1 MVAPSLLASAV
12 ATLHMPQLLDKS
24 IEILGHRHLRGP
36 NMWSYNPALEVLIDI
51 GDLEDYPSDKIPGFY
66 DRLCNCLP
74 SLFEHRC
81 SYGEPGGFLKRVE
94 EGTWPGHI
102 LEHLTIELQNLAGIS
117 GGFGRARDGG
127 RRGVYKVIVSATE
140 EAVTLQAFKHAR
152 DLLLT
157 LIKDNGDPVA
167 QRNQIIEDLR
177 ELSDDFCLGPSTACI
192 VNAATAREIPYIR
205 LSSGNLVQLGYGAK
219 QRRIWTAETDQT
231 SAIAETISR
240 DKDLTKSLL
249 RSAGVPTP
257 EGRTVTSPDDAWE
270 AAQDIG
276 LPVVVKPI
284 DGNHGRGVFIN
295 LYTQQEIEAA
305 YAVAIDEGSEVLVE
319 RHIIGDEHRL
329 LVVGNKVVAA
339 AKGETV
345 WVTGDGK
352 HTVHE
357 LIQIQINSDPRR
369 GTAEEHPLNP
379 VRIDSAVELELV
391 RQKLT
396 SDSIPALDQKVLI
409 QSNGNVAFDVTDL
422 VHPDVASQVALAA
435 RVVGLEIA
443 GIDLV
448 AKDIS
453 KPLEDQNAAIVE
465 VNAGPGLLMHL
476 KPASGKPQPVG
487 EAIAEHLFPLN
498 YDFRIPIVG
507 ISGSKGRT
515 VAAEMVAHFARLTN
529 VHVGLSS
536 NKELHFGSR
545 SVYRTSKSNWENGR
559 RTLQNRAIE
568 LAVIENS
575 NSSLLLEGLSY
586 DQCQVGIVLN
596 IDPQGLFPEY
606 NISDEDQLFNVVRTQ
621 VDVVLP
627 TGVCVLNA
635 DDQMIVKM
643 IELSKGEVLFFSEDP
658 DSEVIAKHKHNQGR
672 FIISTPTAITLYQ
685 GNTEKIVIPVPT
697 LIQNYSKSEW
707 KPHLCLAAAIGAA
720 WGLEIPLN
728 IIEAGVETFVPDATN
743 NIGA

>member
-1 MVAPSLLASAV
+1 
-12 ATLHMPQLLDKS
+12 MPQLLDKS
-24 IEILGHRHLRGP
+24 IEILSHRHLRGP

-51 GDLEDYPSDKIPGFY
+51 GELEDYPSDKIPGFY
-66 DRLCNCLP
+66 DRLSACLP
-74 SLFEHRC
+74 SLYEHRC
-81 SYGEPGGFLKRVE
+81 SYGEAGGFLKRVE

-102 LEHLTIELQNLAGIS
+102 LEHLTIELQNLAGIP

-140 EAVTLQAFKHAR
+140 EAVTLQAFTYAR

-157 LIKDNGDPVA
+157 LIQDNGDPVA
-167 QRNQIIEDLR
+167 QRNHIIEELR
-177 ELSDDFCLGPSTACI
+177 ELSDDLCLGPSTACI
-192 VNAATAREIPYIR
+192 VNAAAAREIPYIR
-205 LSSGNLVQLGYGAK
+205 LSSGNLVQLGYGSK

-257 EGRTVTSPDDAWE
+257 EGRTVTSSDDAWE

-295 LYTQQEIEAA
+295 LYSQKEIEAA
-305 YAVAIDEGSEVLVE
+305 YAVAINEGSEVLVE
-319 RHIIGDEHRL
+319 RHIVGDEHRL
-329 LVVGNKVVAA
+329 LVVGSKVVAA

-345 WVTGDGK
+345 WVNGDGK
-352 HTVHE
+352 HTIQE
-357 LIQIQINSDPRR
+357 LIEIQLNSDPRR
-369 GTAEEHPLNP
+369 GNSEEHPLNP
-379 VRIDSAVELELV
+379 VKVDSAVELELE
-391 RQKLT
+391 RQQLT
-396 SDSIPALDQKVLI
+396 GESVPTLDQKVLI

-422 VHPDVASQVALAA
+422 VHPDVAYQVALAA

-448 AKDIS
+448 AQDIGR
-453 KPLEDQNAAIVE
+453 PLAEQNAAIVE

-487 EAIAEHLFPLN
+487 EAIAEHLFPPS
-498 YDFRIPIVG
+498 YDFRIPIIG

-515 VAAEMVAHFARLTN
+515 ITAEMVAHFARLTN

-536 NKELHFGSR
+536 SKDLYFGNR
-545 SVYRTSKSNWENGR
+545 SISRTSNSNWENGR
-559 RTLQNRAIE
+559 RTLQNRTIE
-568 LAVIENS
+568 LAVIEND
-575 NSSLLLEGLSY
+575 NASLLLEGLSY
-586 DQCQVGIVLN
+586 DQCHVGVVLN
-596 IDPQGLFPEY
+596 VDPQGLFPEY
-606 NISDEDQLFNVVRTQ
+606 YISDEDQLFNVVRTQ

-635 DDQMIVKM
+635 DDPMIIKM
-643 IELSKGEVLFFSEDP
+643 AELCKGEVLYFAEDRN
-658 DSEVIAKHKHNQGR
+658 SNVITEHQKKKGR
-672 FIISTPTAITLYQ
+672 FIIATPKAITLMQ
-685 GNTEKIVIPVPT
+685 GDSEKMVIEVPSF
-697 LIQNYSKSEW
+697 IQNYPRSDW
-707 KPHLCLAAAIGAA
+707 APHLSLAAAIGAA
-720 WGLEIPLN
+720 WALAIPFN
-728 IIEAGVETFVPDATN
+728 IIKAGVETFMPDVTN
-743 NIGA
+743 TSGV

>member
-1 MVAPSLLASAV
+1 
-12 ATLHMPQLLDKS
+12 MPQLLDKT
-24 IEILGHRHLRGP
+24 IEILSHRHLRGP

-51 GDLEDYPSDKIPGFY
+51 GDLEDYPSDLIPGFY
-66 DRLCNCLP
+66 GRLSKCLP
-74 SLFEHRC
+74 SLHEHRC

-102 LEHLTIELQNLAGIS
+102 LEHLTIELQNLAGIP

-140 EAVTLQAFKHAR
+140 EAVTLQAFKFAR

-157 LIKDNGDPVA
+157 LIQDNGDAIA
-167 QRNQIIEDLR
+167 QREQILEDLR
-177 ELSDDFCLGPSTACI
+177 NLSDDLCLGPSTACI

-205 LSSGNLVQLGYGAK
+205 LSSGNLVQLGYGSK

-249 RSAGVPTP
+249 ASAGVPTP

-305 YAVAIDEGSEVLVE
+305 YAVAINEGSEVLVE

-345 WVTGDGK
+345 WITGDGK
-352 HTVHE
+352 RTVLE
-357 LIQIQINSDPRR
+357 LIQVQINSDPRR
-369 GTAEEHPLNP
+369 GTTEECPLNP
-379 VRIDSAVELELV
+379 VRVDSAVELELA

-396 SDSIPALDQKVLI
+396 GTSIPSADQKVLI

-422 VHPDVASQVALAA
+422 VHPEVAHQVALAA

-443 GIDLV
+443 GVDLV
-448 AKDIS
+448 AQDIS
-453 KPLEDQNAAIVE
+453 KPLESQNAAIVE

-487 EAIAEHLFPLN
+487 EEITNHLFPPG

-507 ISGSKGRT
+507 ISGNSGRT
-515 VAAEMVAHFARLTN
+515 VVAEMVAHFIRLTN
-529 VHVGLSS
+529 LHVGLST
-536 NKELHFGSR
+536 NDGLYFGSR
-545 SVYRTSKSNWENGR
+545 TIKKTSSSPWDNAR

-568 LAVIENS
+568 VAVIEND
-575 NSSLLLEGLSY
+575 NASLLLEGLAY

-596 IDPQGLFPEY
+596 IDPLKLFPEY
-606 NISDEDQLFNVVRTQ
+606 NISDEDQLFNVIRTQ

-627 TGVCVLNA
+627 NGTSVLNA
-635 DDQMIVKM
+635 DDPIIVKM
-643 IELSKGEVLFFSEDP
+643 AELSKGEVMYFSQDP
-658 DSEVIAKHKHNQGR
+658 ASSVIAAHQEQDGRSIIVSPSDIVLKQGKLDKL
-672 FIISTPTAITLYQ
+672 IIP
-685 GNTEKIVIPVPT
+685 IPATVRRSSSDWAPN
-697 LIQNYSKSEW
+697 LS
-707 KPHLCLAAAIGAA
+707 LAAAIGAA
-720 WGLEIPLN
+720 WALDIPFN
-728 IIEAGVETFVPDATN
+728 VIEAGVETFVSITSVPA
-743 NIGA
+743 GV

>member
-1 MVAPSLLASAV
+1 
-12 ATLHMPQLLDKS
+12 MPQLLDKT
-24 IEILGHRHLRGP
+24 IEILSHRHLRGP

-51 GDLEDYPSDKIPGFY
+51 GDLEDYPSDLIPGFY
-66 DRLCNCLP
+66 DRLSKCLP
-74 SLFEHRC
+74 SLHEHRC

-102 LEHLTIELQNLAGIS
+102 LEHLTIELQNLAGIA

-140 EAVTLQAFKHAR
+140 EAVTLQAFKFAR

-157 LIKDNGDPVA
+157 LIKDNGDAIA
-167 QRNQIIEDLR
+167 QREQILEDLR
-177 ELSDDFCLGPSTACI
+177 DLSDDLCLGPSTACI

-205 LSSGNLVQLGYGAK
+205 LSSGNLVQLGYGSK

-249 RSAGVPTP
+249 ASAGVPTP

-305 YAVAIDEGSEVLVE
+305 YAVAINEGSEVLVE

-345 WVTGDGK
+345 WITGDDK
-352 HTVHE
+352 HTVFE

-369 GTAEEHPLNP
+369 GTTEECPLNP
-379 VRIDSAVELELV
+379 VRIDSAVELELA

-396 SDSIPALDQKVLI
+396 GTSIPSIDQKVLI

-422 VHPDVASQVALAA
+422 VHPEVAHQVALAA

-443 GIDLV
+443 GVDLV
-448 AKDIS
+448 AQDIS
-453 KPLEDQNAAIVE
+453 KPLESQNAAIVE

-487 EAIAEHLFPLN
+487 EEIANHLFPPGF
-498 YDFRIPIVG
+498 DFRIPIVG
-507 ISGSKGRT
+507 ISGNSGRT
-515 VAAEMVAHFARLTN
+515 VVAEMVAHFIRLTN
-529 VHVGLSS
+529 RHVGLSTS
-536 NKELHFGSR
+536 NGLYFGG
-545 SVYRTSKSNWENGR
+545 RTIKKTSSSHWDNAR

-568 LAVIENS
+568 VAVIEND
-575 NSSLLLEGLSY
+575 NSSLLLEGLAY

-596 IDPQGLFPEY
+596 IDPLKLFPEY
-606 NISDEDQLFNVVRTQ
+606 NISEEDQLFSVVRTQ

-627 TGVCVLNA
+627 NGTSVLNA
-635 DDQMIVKM
+635 DDPLIVKM
-643 IELSKGEVLFFSEDP
+643 AELSKGEVLYFSQDP
-658 DSEVIAKHKHNQGR
+658 SSSVITDHQEKGGR
-672 FIISTPTAITLYQ
+672 SIIVSSSVITLKH
-685 GNTEKIVIPVPT
+685 GKLDKLTIPIPPVV
-697 LIQNYSKSEW
+697 LNSSLDW
-707 KPHLCLAAAIGAA
+707 ASDLSLAAAIGAA
-720 WGLEIPLN
+720 WALDIPFN
-728 IIEAGVETFVPDATN
+728 VIEAGAETFVADTSMLAR
-743 NIGA
+743 I

>member
-1 MVAPSLLASAV
+1 
-12 ATLHMPQLLDKS
+12 MPQLLDKS
-24 IEILGHRHLRGP
+24 IEILSHRHLRGP

-51 GDLEDYPSDKIPGFY
+51 GELEDYPSDKIPGFY
-66 DRLCNCLP
+66 ERLSKCLP
-74 SLFEHRC
+74 SLHEHRC

-102 LEHLTIELQNLAGIS
+102 LEHLTIELQNLAGIP

-140 EAVTLQAFKHAR
+140 EEVTLKAFTHAR

-157 LIKDNGDPVA
+157 LIQDNGDPVA
-167 QRNQIIEDLR
+167 QREQIIEDLR
-177 ELSDDFCLGPSTACI
+177 ELSDDLCLGPSTACI
-192 VNAATAREIPYIR
+192 VHAASAREIPYIR
-205 LSSGNLVQLGYGAK
+205 LSSGNLVQLGYGSK

-295 LYTQQEIEAA
+295 LHTQQEIEAA
-305 YAVAIDEGSEVLVE
+305 YAVAINEGSEVLVE
-319 RHIIGDEHRL
+319 RHIVGDEHRL

-345 WVTGDGK
+345 WVSGDGK
-352 HTVHE
+352 HTIQE
-357 LIQIQINSDPRR
+357 LIDIQINSDPRR

-379 VRIDSAVELELV
+379 VRIDSAVELELA
-391 RQKLT
+391 RQQLT
-396 SDSIPALDQKVLI
+396 GNSIPSIDHKVLI
-409 QSNGNVAFDVTDL
+409 QSNGNVAFDVTEL

-443 GIDLV
+443 GVDLV
-448 AKDIS
+448 AQDIS
-453 KPLEDQNAAIVE
+453 RPLDEQNAAIVE

-487 EAIAEHLFPLN
+487 EAIAEHLFPPD
-498 YDFRIPIVG
+498 YDYRIPIIG
-507 ISGSKGRT
+507 ISGNRGRT
-515 VAAEMVAHFARLTN
+515 IVAEMVAHFSRLTN

-536 NKELHFGSR
+536 SKDLYFGNR
-545 SVYRTSKSNWENGR
+545 SIHRTSQSNWENGR

-568 LAVIENS
+568 LAVIEND
-575 NSSLLLEGLSY
+575 NASLLLEGLSY

-596 IDPQGLFPEY
+596 VDPQGLFPEH

-627 TGVCVLNA
+627 TGVCILNA
-635 DDQMIVKM
+635 DDPMLVKM
-643 IELSKGEVLFFSEDP
+643 TELSKGEVMYFSEDP
-658 DSEVIAKHKHNQGR
+658 HSTVITEHQQKNGR
-672 FIISTPTAITLYQ
+672 FIIASPDAVILKQ
-685 GNTEKIVIPVPT
+685 GKDELKVIPVPAS
-697 LIQNYSKSEW
+697 IQNRPKSEW
-707 KPHLCLAAAIGAA
+707 MPHLSLAAAVGAA
-720 WGLEIPLN
+720 WALDIPLN
-728 IIEAGVETFVPDATN
+728 VIEAGVETFVTDTTTAT
-743 NIGA
+743 GV

>member
-1 MVAPSLLASAV
+1 
-12 ATLHMPQLLDKS
+12 
-24 IEILGHRHLRGP
+24 
-36 NMWSYNPALEVLIDI
+36 MWSYNPALEVLIDI
-51 GDLEDYPSDKIPGFY
+51 GDLEDYPSDLIPGFY
-66 DRLCNCLP
+66 DRLCKCLP
-74 SLFEHRC
+74 SLHEHRC

-102 LEHLTIELQNLAGIS
+102 LEHLTIELQNLAGIA

-140 EAVTLQAFKHAR
+140 EAVTLQAFKFAR

-157 LIKDNGDPVA
+157 LIQDNGDAIA
-167 QRNQIIEDLR
+167 QREQIIEELR
-177 ELSDDFCLGPSTACI
+177 DLSDDLCLGPSTACI
-192 VNAATAREIPYIR
+192 VNAATVREIPYIR
-205 LSSGNLVQLGYGAK
+205 LSSGNLVQLGYGSK

-249 RSAGVPTP
+249 ASAGVPIP
-257 EGRTVTSPDDAWE
+257 EGRVVTSPDDAWE

-305 YAVAIDEGSEVLVE
+305 YAVAINEGSEVLVE

-345 WVTGDGK
+345 WITGDGK
-352 HTVHE
+352 HTVLE

-369 GTAEEHPLNP
+369 GTTEECPLNP
-379 VRIDSAVELELV
+379 VRIDSAVELELA

-396 SDSIPALDQKVLI
+396 GDSIPAVDQKVLI

-422 VHPDVASQVALAA
+422 VHPEVAHQVALAA

-448 AKDIS
+448 AQDIS
-453 KPLEDQNAAIVE
+453 KPLESQNAAIVE

-476 KPASGKPQPVG
+476 KPASGTPQPVG
-487 EAIAEHLFPLN
+487 EEIANHLFPPG

-507 ISGSKGRT
+507 ISGNSGRT
-515 VAAEMVAHFARLTN
+515 IVAEMVAHFIRLTN
-529 VHVGLSS
+529 VHVGLST
-536 NKELHFGSR
+536 NLGLYFGNR
-545 SVYRTSKSNWENGR
+545 LIKKTSSSHWENAR

-568 LAVIENS
+568 VAVLEND
-575 NSSLLLEGLSY
+575 NASLLLEGLAY
-586 DQCQVGIVLN
+586 DQCQVGVVLN
-596 IDPQGLFPEY
+596 IDPLKLFPEH
-606 NISDEDQLFNVVRTQ
+606 NISEEDQLFNVVRTQ

-627 TGVCVLNA
+627 TGTSVLNA
-635 DDQMIVKM
+635 DDPMIVKM
-643 IELSKGEVLFFSEDP
+643 AELSKGEVMYFSQEPNSPVVTAHQEKD
-658 DSEVIAKHKHNQGR
+658 GR
-672 FIISTPTAITLYQ
+672 SIIVSPTVITLKQ
-685 GNTEKIVIPVPT
+685 GKVDKLVIPIPPAVKESS
-697 LIQNYSKSEW
+697 LEW
-707 KPHLCLAAAIGAA
+707 APHLSLAAAIGAA
-720 WGLEIPLN
+720 WALDIPFN
-728 IIEAGVETFVPDATN
+728 VIEAGVETFVSSS
-743 NIGA
+743 NIPAGV